1 LQLLSIFVLAIC
13 KYKDNRIF
21 LKVNKMKAIQLKAYG
36 NPVKYADVVE
46 IDDIGAIKNDEVIIE
61 VLYSP
66 VNPSDLLL
74 ANGTYPIQ
82 PQLPS
87 VIGGE
92 GVGKVATIGSAVS
105 SVKPG
110 DIVTIPFGTFAWS
123 EKVVAK
129 AAELIVLPANINLQQ
144 AAMLSINPPT
154 AVLLLEEYVSLHAGD
169 WIVFNAANASVSHTI
184 IAVAKSKGIKTLGLV
199 RRKEA
204 VDIALKARADIVLVD
219 DENVV
224 SEAKKATNNAAI
236 KLGLDAV
243 GGKATNS
250 IAEILGNDGYLVC
263 YALMSREP
271 ISVSQIGLI
280 FRGISIHGFWMYLP
294 AYMPKLKAAKL
305 QSVNLMAQGK
315 INVPIAA
322 VYPPERVK
330 EAIQLTINGD
340 KVLLHFNSKK

>member
-1 LQLLSIFVLAIC
+1 
-13 KYKDNRIF
+13 
-21 LKVNKMKAIQLKAYG
+21 MKAIQLKAYG
-36 NPVKYADVVE
+36 HPVEYTNVVE
-46 IDDIGAIKNDEVIIE
+46 INNIGTIKNDEVIIE

-82 PQLPS
+82 PKLPS

-92 GVGKVATIGSAVS
+92 GVGRVASIGSTVLT
-105 SVKPG
+105 VKPG

-129 AAELIVLPANINLQQ
+129 AADLIILPADVDLKQ
-144 AAMLSINPPT
+144 AAMLSINPPS
-154 AVLLLEEYVSLHAGD
+154 AVLLLEEFVSLQAGD

-204 VDIALKARADIVLVD
+204 VDIALKAGADVVLID

-224 SEAKKATNNAAI
+224 SEAKKATHNVEI

-243 GGKATNS
+243 GGKATGS
-250 IAEILGNDGYLVC
+250 IAQILGKESHLVS
-263 YALMSREP
+263 YAIMSGEP
-271 ISVSQIGLI
+271 IIVSQRDLI
-280 FRGISIHGFWMYLP
+280 FKMITIHGFFMYLP
-294 AYMPKLKAAKL
+294 AYLPKLKDAKL
-305 QSVNLMAQGK
+305 QSLKLLEQGK
-315 INVPIAA
+315 INVPIAEI
-322 VYPPERVK
+322 YPPERIK
-330 EAIQLTINGD
+330 EALQHTIKGG
-340 KVLLHFNSKK
+340 KVLLQF

>member
-1 LQLLSIFVLAIC
+1 MQLLFIFVIAKC
-13 KYKDNRIF
+13 KYKGNLNF
-21 LKVNKMKAIQLKAYG
+21 LKVDKMKAVQLKAYG
-36 NPVKYADVVE
+36 NPVKYADLVE
-46 IDDIGAIKNDEVIIE
+46 IDNIGAIKNDEVIVE

-82 PQLPS
+82 PKLPS
-87 VIGGE
+87 IIGGE
-92 GVGKVATIGSAVS
+92 GVGRVASIGSSVS
-105 SVKPG
+105 SVRPG

-123 EKVVAK
+123 EKVVVK
-129 AAELIVLPANINLQQ
+129 AADLIVLPANIDLQQ

-154 AVLLLEEYVSLHAGD
+154 AVLLLEEFASLHAGD
-169 WIVFNAANASVSHTI
+169 WIVFNAANASVGHTI
-184 IAVAKSKGIKTLGLV
+184 VAVAKSKQLKTLGLV

-204 VDIALKARADIVLVD
+204 VDIALKAGADVVLVD

-224 SEAKKATNNAAI
+224 SEAKKATLNAVI

-250 IAEILGNDGYLVC
+250 IAEILGNEGYLVC

-271 ISVSQIGLI
+271 IKVSQIGLI

-294 AYMPKLKAAKL
+294 AYLPKLRDAKL
-305 QSVNLMAQGK
+305 QSAKLLENGL
-315 INVPIAA
+315 INVPIAE
-322 VYPPERVK
+322 VYPPEKVK
-330 EAIQLTINGD
+330 EAIQHTINGG
-340 KVLLHFNSKK
+340 KVLLQFNS

>member
-1 LQLLSIFVLAIC
+1 
-13 KYKDNRIF
+13 
-21 LKVNKMKAIQLKAYG
+21 MKAIQLKAYG
-36 NPVKYADVVE
+36 RPTENIGVVE
-46 IDDIGAIKNDEVIIE
+46 INDISTINNDEVVIE

-74 ANGTYPIQ
+74 MQGTYPRH
-82 PQLPS
+82 PQLPA

-92 GVGKVATIGSAVS
+92 GVGRVVSIGSSVS
-105 SVKPG
+105 TVKPG
-110 DIVTIPFGTFAWS
+110 DIVTIPFGTFVWS

-129 AAELIVLPANINLQQ
+129 SAELIVLPANVDLQQ

-154 AVLLLEEYVSLHAGD
+154 AVLLLEEFVSLNAGD

-184 IAVAKSKGIKTLGLV
+184 IAVAKSKRIKTLGIV

-204 VDIALKARADIVLVD
+204 VDIALKAGADVVLID

-224 SEAKKATNNAAI
+224 GEAKKATNNAKI

-250 IAEILGNDGYLVC
+250 IADILSDEGCLVC

-271 ISVSQIGLI
+271 INVSQIGLI
-280 FRGISIHGFWMYLP
+280 FRRITIHGFFMYLP
-294 AYMPKLKAAKL
+294 NYIPKLKNAIL
-305 QSVNLMAQGK
+305 QSLQLLEQK
-315 INVPIAA
+315 KLNVPVAKI
-322 VYPPERVK
+322 YPPERVK
-330 EAIQLTINGD
+330 EAIQHTINGG
-340 KVLLHFNSKK
+340 KVLLQFNS